1 MCLYDILIYYINFF
15 MSGTYQMR
23 ICVLRTYLIVTFINV
38 RLGHSKQPFQL
49 IYVWCIYLDSR

>member
-1 MCLYDILIYYINFF
+1 
-15 MSGTYQMR
+15 MR
-23 ICVLRTYLIVTFINV
+23 VCVLRTYLIVTFINV